1 MTLKQY
7 INQNAPLANDEAI
20 EIITEI
26 LSAMDMAHSHGII
39 HRDLKPQNVLVSSS
53 GTVKVTGFWNC
64 ESTL

>member
-1 MTLKQY
+1 MEFVDGMTLKQY

-39 HRDLKPQNVLVSSS
+39 HRDLKPQTVLV
-53 GTVKVTGFWNC
+53 
-64 ESTL
+64 